1 MQELQTGQA
10 KTFEGIPALTFID
23 KENYNPITRI
33 FGYEQ
38 KPAENHTPENRSRQ
52 KSNRQN
58 SLPSPAGL
66 KDEQRNADDC
76 WHAPCAMPAIRWLSV
91 RTDGI

>member
-52 KSNRQN
+52 KATGKIPYQVLLAEDDKEMRTT
-58 SLPSPAGL
+58 AGTHL
-66 KDEQRNADDC
+66 AQCR
-76 WHAPCAMPAIRWLSV
+76 L
-91 RTDGI
+91 